1 VVVASLARTVSI
13 VPGGLGVFEGVAVV
27 TLNQIGVPLAASL
40 SATLLFRGL
49 SYWLPMIP
57 GYIASRG
64 LR

>member
-1 VVVASLARTVSI
+1 MIASLARTLSI
-13 VPGGLGVFEGVAVV
+13 LPGGLGVFEGVAVL
-27 TLNQIGVPLAASL
+27 TLHQIGAPVPAAL

-57 GYIASRG
+57 GFIVSRR